1 MEMCMVRSE
10 IPSLGSEYFGAFD
23 FLVNFIESTF
33 QLSGFPFNNSYLFYI
48 KAYAIMT
55 KLIMRN

>member
-1 MEMCMVRSE
+1 MEMCVVCSE

-33 QLSGFPFNNSYLFYI
+33 QLSGFPFDNSYVFI
-48 KAYAIMT
+48 CK
-55 KLIMRN
+55 